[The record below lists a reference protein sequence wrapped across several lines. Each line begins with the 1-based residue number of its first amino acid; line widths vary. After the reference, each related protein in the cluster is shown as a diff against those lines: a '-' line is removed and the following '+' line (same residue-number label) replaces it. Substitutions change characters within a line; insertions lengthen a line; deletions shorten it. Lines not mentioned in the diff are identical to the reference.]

1 MSESAT
7 HEHEHVDQSDQ
18 HAPAAAA
25 TPPSERA
32 VRPADLTAD
41 IEAMLITSGRPVAV
55 SRLAVAL
62 GLAVNEDSVAADTPA
77 AEEPADAVEGLEG
90 EPVAAAP
97 IKKPRKKRKKVGGP
111 DPADLI
117 GEAVVL
123 LNAAYE
129 KTGRAFRIESVA
141 GGYRFMTLPSHARA
155 VALLHGLTAQQ
166 KLSKAAVETLAI
178 IAYKQ
183 PVTKSTLEAIRGVSC
198 GEVLRSLMERRLI
211 TIAGRAEELG
221 RPILYATSKAFLE
234 AFGLGSLKDLPSPLE
249 VTGKA
254 VATGPLPSVVVMP
267 TKREKAAAAPAAV
280 AAEEGAGG
288 LAEAATEGTGA
299 DAGQAEASATA
310 EAAN

>member
-7 HEHEHVDQSDQ
+7 HEHAEHTEHQ
-18 HAPAAAA
+18 AAAA
-25 TPPSERA
+25 AVTPPVDRA
-32 VRPADLTAD
+32 VRPADLTGD
-41 IEAMLITSGRPVAV
+41 IEAMLITSGRAVAV
-55 SRLAVAL
+55 ARLAVAL
-62 GLAVNEDSVAADTPA
+62 GLAVNEDVVAADLPPVEELAEA
-77 AEEPADAVEGLEG
+77 AEGAEG
-90 EPVAAAP
+90 EAAAP
-97 IKKPRKKRKKVGGP
+97 APVKKPRKKRKKAGGP
-111 DPADLI
+111 DPAELI

-141 GGYRFMTLPSHARA
+141 GGYRFMTLPAHARA
-155 VALLHGLTAQQ
+155 VGLLHGLAAQQ

-198 GEVLRSLMERRLI
+198 GEVLRSLLERRLI

-221 RPILYATSKAFLE
+221 RPILYATSKVFLE

-254 VATGPLPSVVVMP
+254 VATGPMPGVVVMP
-267 TKREKAAAAPAAV
+267 TKREKVAAVPAAV
-280 AAEEGAGG
+280 VAEEGADGPAG
-288 LAEAATEGTGA
+288 APADGA
-299 DAGQAEASATA
+299 DGDGGQAEASATA